1 MRYRTV
7 FMNSSRIAI
16 ATTDGVSVCDHLAR
30 SASFLVFQIEDGRVV
45 SRASRSRD
53 TDACGNHRSF
63 VDFLAGCRAVI
74 CGGIGAGA
82 ANALAAHGVES
93 LVLAAR
99 MTVDAALAGYV
110 AGTLVTTQERVCLC
124 G

>member
-1 MRYRTV
+1 MSYRTV
-7 FMNSSRIAI
+7 SMHSTRIAI

-30 SASFLVFQIEDGRVV
+30 SASFLVFEIEDGRTV
-45 SRASRSRD
+45 SRTVRD
-53 TDACGNHRSF
+53 RGTDACGNHRSF
-63 VDFLAGCRAVI
+63 VDLLAGCRAVV

-93 LVLAAR
+93 LVLADS
-99 MTVDAALAGYV
+99 MTVDAALAGYL
-110 AGTLVTTQERVCLC
+110 AHALVTTQERVCLC

>member
-1 MRYRTV
+1 MT
-7 FMNSSRIAI
+7 SKHIAI

-30 SASFLVFQIEDGRVV
+30 SASFLVFEIEDGRSI
-45 SRASRSRD
+45 SRTARGRG
-53 TDACGNHRSF
+53 TDACGNHKSF
-63 VDFLAGCRAVI
+63 VDLLAGCRAVI

-93 LVLAAR
+93 LVLAER
-99 MTVDAALAGYV
+99 MTVEAALAGYL
-110 AGTLVTTQERVCLC
+110 AGSLVTTQERVCLC

>member
-16 ATTDGVSVCDHLAR
+16 ATTDAVSVCDHLAR
-30 SASFLVFQIEDGRVV
+30 SASFLVFETEGCRVV
-45 SRASRSRD
+45 SRTVRTRG

-63 VDFLAGCRAVI
+63 VDLLAGCRAVI

-93 LVLAAR
+93 VVLAGA
-99 MTVDAALAGYV
+99 MSVDAAIAGYL
-110 AGTLVTTQERVCLC
+110 AGTLVTTEERVCLC